1 MAGQISLAL
10 DLHCLPPPCLLVK
23 RRTLSIMQNQS
34 MLREVIITGRR
45 ELCLSCCCSTL
56 KHLSLWLWDL
66 SAGNHGDWSVC
77 SGPKTVGKEEG
88 RDPKGRGGLPDPC
101 EQTLVQKENCKS
113 ICDTLWA
120 LSVFPICLGQ
130 DWALPPHLN
139 HAMQQGSMCFHG
151 MLVKAMICGMLNP
164 WLGMYNNNE
173 NCRLSFTDYLL
184 CWTPR
189 LCSLT
194 KVWLST

>member
-1 MAGQISLAL
+1 MHGGTNFSGPGPSLSSS
-10 DLHCLPPPCLLVK
+10 
-23 RRTLSIMQNQS
+23 TLSSGEEANFKHNAESKYAERSHYYWQERALSVLLLLHSETFKPLAMGFVSRQPWRLKCVLWAKNS
-34 MLREVIITGRR
+34 GKGRR
-45 ELCLSCCCSTL
+45 EGSQ
-56 KHLSLWLWDL
+56 
-66 SAGNHGDWSVC
+66 G
-77 SGPKTVGKEEG
+77 E
-88 RDPKGRGGLPDPC
+88 GGLPDPC

-184 CWTPR
+184 C
-189 LCSLT
+189 
-194 KVWLST
+194 